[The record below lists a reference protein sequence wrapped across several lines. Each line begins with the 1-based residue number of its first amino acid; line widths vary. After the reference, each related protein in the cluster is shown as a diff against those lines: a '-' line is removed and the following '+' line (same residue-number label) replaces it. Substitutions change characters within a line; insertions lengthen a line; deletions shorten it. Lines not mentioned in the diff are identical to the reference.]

1 MNCNDEASVA
11 QGAPSAGEGE
21 TLGGGSAKAGAP
33 PRTLDAEPRDARRGA
48 AGTQASKGDLE
59 NSDRWRRINQAPD
72 IIWFHWRNGRVV
84 EGGSL
89 ENC

>member
-11 QGAPSAGEGE
+11 QGVPSAGEGE
-21 TLGGGSAKAGAP
+21 TLGGRERKGGGAAA
-33 PRTLDAEPRDARRGA
+33 DAERGPRGARRGA

-72 IIWFHWRNGRVV
+72 IIWSRWRNGRVV

>member
-11 QGAPSAGEGE
+11 QGVPGANAGAGEGK
-21 TLGGGSAKAGAP
+21 TLGDGSAKAGTP
-33 PRTLDAEPRDARRGA
+33 PR
-48 AGTQASKGDLE
+48 TQASKGDLE

-72 IIWFHWRNGRVV
+72 IIWSHWRNGRVV